1 MTVGLAEGVCVEE
14 MVGKMVGEIV
24 KLKEGEGEGV
34 TENTMTTRVAE
45 GETVLEGVLVGV
57 PVLVAVP
64 VTGGVPLGD

>member
-1 MTVGLAEGVCVEE
+1 MGTKEG
-14 MVGKMVGEIV
+14 GTV
-24 KLKEGEGEGV
+24 KLKVGEGEGV
-34 TENTMTTRVAE
+34 GESTMTTRVAE